1 MPTELLGMYL
11 KWYRQ
16 PARRNGFSMCEKETG
31 QPLVVRSA
39 RFGRN
44 SIVRSRV
51 TGRSADL

>member
-1 MPTELLGMYL
+1 MPNELLGMYL
-11 KWYRQ
+11 EWYVQ
-16 PARRNGFSMCEKETG
+16 PASRNGFSMCEKETG
-31 QPLVVRSA
+31 QPLVVTSA